1 MFNLKKATLALTM
14 ATAAILSS
22 AETLLA
28 AEPIKI
34 GMTVSQTGRFALAAQ
49 SGERGLKIW
58 LDDVNS
64 RGGIEVGGVKRPVEL
79 IALDDR
85 SDKALVPR
93 VYETLIKEEGADI
106 MFGPFGSTL
115 TGAAANTTEQF
126 DKFLMI
132 WSASA
137 DSIYAQGYKNVV
149 SGTQLAASL
158 LGLPTIKAMKAMG
171 IESVAIA
178 HLDEPFPAGIAK
190 GQAKWAEENGMTV
203 TMVEKFS
210 TGTKDYS
217 ILIQKALASGAQAFI
232 PTSYEGDQMIIARQL
247 RELDAN
253 FDAVGLYYGAQP
265 QFLEIGADADYL
277 LSQTLLS
284 PKVNWDVTAGLT
296 RAEMM
301 DKYAELF
308 PDAAYEPDFQ
318 TALAYGAGAVLEA
331 IITKADSVDPA
342 AMKQAAIELS
352 GDLTVMTGPYAIEET
367 GKQISMEFVVM
378 QKQAEGLEVVFP
390 PAVAT
395 ADAIYPAPAYSAR

>member
-1 MFNLKKATLALTM
+1 MFSIKKAIVAAALTVS
-14 ATAAILSS
+14 TALGSNVA
-22 AETLLA
+22 LA
-28 AEPIKI
+28 ADPIKI
-34 GMTVSQTGRFALAAQ
+34 GMTISQTGRFALASQ
-49 SGERGLKIW
+49 SGERGLQIW
-58 LDDVNS
+58 LNDVNS
-64 RGGIEVGGVKRPVEL
+64 RGGIEVDGVKRPVEL
-79 IALDDR
+79 VALDDR

-93 VYETLIKEEGADI
+93 VYETLIKDEGVDI
-106 MFGPFGSTL
+106 AFGPFGSTL

-126 DKFLMI
+126 GKFLMI

-178 HLDEPFPAGIAK
+178 HVDEPFPSGIAK
-190 GQAKWAEENGMTV
+190 GQAKWAEENGMKV
-203 TMVEKFS
+203 TMVESFAV
-210 TGTKDYS
+210 GTKDYS

-265 QFLEIGADADYL
+265 QFQEIGADASYVF
-277 LSQTLLS
+277 SQTLLS
-284 PKVNWDVTAGLT
+284 PKINWDVTAGLT

-301 DKYAELF
+301 AQYEKLF
-308 PDAAYEPDFQ
+308 PNAAYEPDFQ
-318 TALAYGAGAVLEA
+318 TALAYGAGVVLEE
-331 IITKADSVDPA
+331 IIKKADSIDPVE
-342 AMKQAAIELS
+342 MKKAAIDLS
-352 GDLTVMTGPYAIEET
+352 GDLTVMTGPYAIEPS
-367 GKQISMEFVVM
+367 GKQVSMEFVVM
-378 QKQAEGLEVVFP
+378 QKQGDDLEVVFP

-395 ADAIYPAPAYSAR
+395 SEPVFPVPAYSAR